1 MAIRWVTDYW
11 TLPEIEARIVS
22 LCERGNADG
31 GKNQGKNTDF
41 QIRDQFED
49 NSEGMIVKEVESV
62 DDDIA

>member
-1 MAIRWVTDYW
+1 MTNYW
-11 TLPEIEARIVS
+11 TLPEIEAWIVS

-31 GKNQGKNTDF
+31 GQNQGENTDF